1 MVGELALVGHC
12 GQPFKDDDII
22 TYVLTGLSQYYDS
35 LASII
40 ISRSDLVTL
49 EELYSI
55 LLIDKSQINHNNQS
69 FKLLS

>member
-1 MVGELALVGHC
+1 MVGELALVGHY

-22 TYVLTGLSQYYDS
+22 TYVLTGLGQYYDS

-40 ISRSDLVTL
+40 ISQSDLVTL

-55 LLIDKSQINHNNQS
+55 LLIDESRINHNNQS